1 MMDTVLVKRTGADP
15 LATKQTGHAALAAL
29 LWEPQAG
36 PRRGP
41 RPTLTLEAIARAGV
55 AVADEDG
62 LGAVTMQR
70 VAEAVGVTK
79 MALYRYVPGKD
90 ELVALML
97 DVGIGPA
104 PHPASGHW
112 RADLETWSR
121 ALAARFQRH
130 PWAMAATIGTRVMG
144 PNELDWLE
152 RAVAALDG
160 TGLTGAEAIDAAA
173 VLAGNARALS
183 EQAAAAGGAG
193 PEDALAGVL
202 AGLLRGREDRFP
214 AIGAAFAE
222 TARDGG
228 RDEAFE
234 FGLQRLLDGIEALIA
249 KRRKG

>member
-1 MMDTVLVKRTGADP
+1 
-15 LATKQTGHAALAAL
+15 
-29 LWEPQAG
+29 
-36 PRRGP
+36 
-41 RPTLTLEAIARAGV
+41 
-55 AVADEDG
+55 VADEDG

-152 RAVAALDG
+152 RAVAA
-160 TGLTGAEAIDAAA
+160 IDAAA
-173 VLAGNARALS
+173 VLAGNARAMS